1 MYLCT
6 FLYSLTVTFI
16 FPRTRSGF
24 NKKNIAHILDIVF
37 ITRPRMFLSE
47 IHLKFFYGI
56 SGPQI
61 SYGTVVSWSMV
72 CAFGRWSAI
81 GWSVG
86 RWLVVGGR
94 LVGRFKKT
102 RAC

>member
-1 MYLCT
+1 
-6 FLYSLTVTFI
+6 
-16 FPRTRSGF
+16 
-24 NKKNIAHILDIVF
+24 
-37 ITRPRMFLSE
+37 MFLSE

-61 SYGTVVSWSMV
+61 SYGTVVTWSMV
-72 CAFGRWSAI
+72 CAFGRWSVSRWSAV